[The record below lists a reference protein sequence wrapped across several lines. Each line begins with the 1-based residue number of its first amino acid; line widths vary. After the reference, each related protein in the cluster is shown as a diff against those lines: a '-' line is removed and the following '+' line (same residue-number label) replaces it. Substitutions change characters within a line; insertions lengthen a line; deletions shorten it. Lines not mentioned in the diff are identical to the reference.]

1 MATNTEIAQN
11 GLISLGF
18 TPEQAKK
25 LVELLLPKEALGEVD
40 FGSETSVQLA
50 IRDTDAYKERF
61 KGNIILRD
69 KGEREKSLGEYIQ
82 MEEQY
87 KNTLVSNGIP
97 STFYDSP
104 DDYANFIGGSISPSE
119 VNARIQNGYQAVA
132 NTDAQVVKEF
142 KRLYGVDE
150 GALVAYF
157 LDPTKAR
164 PILERQAQAAQISG
178 AATVQG
184 GMEITGQQAEEIAAQ
199 GISTER
205 ARLGF
210 TEVGL
215 QRGLYEAQLQ
225 GEEAIGQQE
234 QIGAALGTNTAAA
247 QRVAQRR
254 RTRQAAFESGGSF
267 ASTQAGATG
276 LKTVGE

>member
-18 TPEQAKK
+18 TPEQAKT
-25 LVELLLPKEALGEVD
+25 LTELLLPKEATGEVD
-40 FGSETSVQLA
+40 FASETSVQLA
-50 IRDTDAYKERF
+50 IRDTEPYKQRF

-69 KGEREKSLGEYIQ
+69 KGEREKSLGEYVR
-82 MEEQY
+82 MEEEY
-87 KNTLVSNGIP
+87 KSTLVSNGIP

-104 DDYANFIGGSISPSE
+104 DDYANFIGGSVSASE

-132 NTDAQVVKEF
+132 NTDPQVVKEF

-150 GALVAYF
+150 GKLVAYF

-178 AATVQG
+178 VATTQG
-184 GMEITGQQAEEIAAQ
+184 GMEITGQQAEEIAGQ
-199 GISTER
+199 GISAAE
-205 ARLGF
+205 ARRGF
-210 TEVGL
+210 AEIGT

-225 GEEAIGQQE
+225 GEEAISQQE

-247 QRVAQRR
+247 QRVAAKRRQRLAEYEMGGGFSAG
-254 RTRQAAFESGGSF
+254 QQGISGL
-267 ASTQAGATG
+267 T
-276 LKTVGE
+276 TVGQ